1 MRVLP
6 STVWSPS
13 VLPPTVLLPTMP
25 GERLADLRAAA
36 PGLRLITYAN
46 EADALPKAG
55 EAEGFYGTP
64 TAELLRAA
72 PRLRW
77 VQVAS
82 AGVEHYLLPELVN
95 SDVVLTNAKVI
106 YGSHLAD
113 HLMAFIL
120 AFNRNLPHL
129 LRSQQREVWES
140 RANMR
145 AMEMAGETLL
155 IVGLGGTGLALA
167 RRAAAFDMR
176 VIATT
181 RSPKAPVPGVEHI
194 GRADE
199 LHALLPQA
207 DHVAICCAL
216 TPETYH
222 LCSES
227 EFRLMKPTAFIHSV
241 TRGGVIDH
249 DALVQAL
256 RGGEIAGAG
265 LDVTE
270 PEPLPAGHP
279 LWQMPNVMI
288 TPHSSGHSPH
298 SGQRMFDL
306 LRENLR
312 RFAAGEPLLNV
323 VDKVVGA

>member
-1 MRVLP
+1 
-6 STVWSPS
+6 
-13 VLPPTVLLPTMP
+13 MP
-25 GERLADLRAAA
+25 AERLEQLREAA
-36 PGLRLITYAN
+36 PGLELIMYADKD
-46 EADALPKAG
+46 DALAKAG
-55 EAEGFYGTP
+55 DAEGFYGTP
-64 TAELLRAA
+64 TPELLRAA

-77 VQVAS
+77 VQVGS
-82 AGVEHYLLPELVN
+82 AGVEDYLFPELVE
-95 SDVVLTNAKVI
+95 SDVTFTNAKVI

-129 LRSQQREVWES
+129 WRCQQEARWES

-155 IVGLGGTGLALA
+155 VVGLGGTGLAVA
-167 RRAAAFDMR
+167 KRAAGFDMR
-176 VIATT
+176 VVAVT
-181 RSPKAPVPGVEHI
+181 RSPKPPTPGVEHI
-194 GRADE
+194 GGPDE

-222 LCSES
+222 LFSDR
-227 EFRLMKPTAFIHSV
+227 EFELMKPTAFIHNV

-249 DALVQAL
+249 DALVRAL
-256 RGGEIAGAG
+256 RARAIAGAG

-270 PEPLPAGHP
+270 PEPLPPDHP
-279 LWQMPNVMI
+279 LWGMPNVLV
-288 TPHSSGHSPH
+288 TPHASGHSPH
-298 SGQRMFDL
+298 SGRRMFDL
-306 LRENLR
+306 FKENLR

-323 VDKVVGA
+323 VDKRVGA

>member
-1 MRVLP
+1 MRVL
-6 STVWSPS
+6 
-13 VLPPTVLLPTMP
+13 LPAMAA
-25 GERLADLRAAA
+25 ERLAELRAAT
-36 PGLRLITYAN
+36 PGVELITYES
-46 EADALPKAG
+46 EADALAKAG
-55 EAEGFYGTP
+55 DVEGFYGTP
-64 TAELLRAA
+64 TPELLRAA

-77 VQVAS
+77 VQVGS
-82 AGVEHYLLPELVN
+82 AGVERYLFPELVE
-95 SDVVLTNAKVI
+95 SGVTLTNAKVI

-129 LRSQQREVWES
+129 FRCQQQEGWES
-140 RANMR
+140 RANLR

-155 IVGLGGTGLALA
+155 VVGLGGTGLAVA

-176 VIATT
+176 VVAVT
-181 RSPKAPVPGVEHI
+181 RSAKPPTPGVEHI

-216 TPETYH
+216 TRETYH
-222 LCSES
+222 LFGDR
-227 EFRLMKPTAFIHSV
+227 EFGLMKPTAFIHNV

-256 RGGEIAGAG
+256 RAGAIAGAG

-270 PEPLPAGHP
+270 PEPLPPGHP
-279 LWQMPNVMI
+279 LWQMPNVLI
-288 TPHSSGHSPH
+288 PPHASGHSPH
-298 SGQRMFDL
+298 SGRRMFDL

-323 VDKVVGA
+323 VDKQAGV

>member
-1 MRVLP
+1 MPR
-6 STVWSPS
+6 
-13 VLPPTVLLPTMP
+13 VLLPAMDAP
-25 GERLADLRAAA
+25 RLAQLQEAA
-36 PGLRLITYAN
+36 PALQLITYQDA
-46 EADALPKAG
+46 ADALAKAG
-55 EAEGFYGTP
+55 DAEGFYGAPTP
-64 TAELLRAA
+64 ELLRAA

-77 VQVAS
+77 IQVAS
-82 AGVEHYLLPELVN
+82 AGVEAYLFPELVA

-129 LRSQQREVWES
+129 FRCQQQEVWES
-140 RANMR
+140 RANLR
-145 AMEMAGETLL
+145 PMELSGETLL

-167 RRAAAFDMR
+167 RRAAGFEMR
-176 VIATT
+176 ILAVT
-181 RSPKAPVPGVEHI
+181 RSPKPPTPGIEHI
-194 GRADE
+194 GRPDE

-216 TPETYH
+216 TPQTYH
-222 LCSES
+222 LFGDR
-227 EFRLMKPTAFIHSV
+227 EFRLMRQTAFIHSV
-241 TRGGVIDH
+241 TRGGIIDH
-249 DALVQAL
+249 EALLRAL

-270 PEPLPAGHP
+270 PEPLPPGHP
-279 LWQMPNVMI
+279 LWQLPNVLI
-288 TPHSSGHSPH
+288 TPHASGHSPH
-298 SGQRMFDL
+298 SGRRMFDL

-323 VDKVVGA
+323 VDKAVGA

>member
-1 MRVLP
+1 MRVL
-6 STVWSPS
+6 
-13 VLPPTVLLPTMP
+13 LPAMAA
-25 GERLADLRAAA
+25 ERLAELRAAT
-36 PGLRLITYAN
+36 PGVELITYESA
-46 EADALPKAG
+46 ADALAKAG
-55 EAEGFYGTP
+55 DVEGFYGTP
-64 TAELLRAA
+64 TPELLRAA

-77 VQVAS
+77 VQVGS
-82 AGVEHYLLPELVN
+82 AGVERYLFSELVE
-95 SDVVLTNAKVI
+95 SDVTLTNAKVI

-129 LRSQQREVWES
+129 FRCQQREVWES
-140 RANMR
+140 RANLR

-155 IVGLGGTGLALA
+155 VVGLGGTGLAVA

-176 VIATT
+176 VVAVT
-181 RSPKAPVPGVEHI
+181 RSAKPPTPGVEHI

-216 TPETYH
+216 TPATYH
-222 LCSES
+222 LFADR
-227 EFRLMKPTAFIHSV
+227 EFGLMRPTAFIHNV

-249 DALVQAL
+249 DALVRAL
-256 RGGEIAGAG
+256 RAGQIAGAG

-270 PEPLPAGHP
+270 PEPLPPGHP
-279 LWQMPNVMI
+279 LWQMPNVLV

-298 SGQRMFDL
+298 SGRRMFDL

-323 VDKVVGA
+323 VDQQAGV

>member
-106 YGSHLAD
+106 YGSHL
-113 HLMAFIL
+113 
-120 AFNRNLPHL
+120 
-129 LRSQQREVWES
+129 
-140 RANMR
+140 
-145 AMEMAGETLL
+145 
-155 IVGLGGTGLALA
+155 
-167 RRAAAFDMR
+167 
-176 VIATT
+176 
-181 RSPKAPVPGVEHI
+181 
-194 GRADE
+194 
-199 LHALLPQA
+199 
-207 DHVAICCAL
+207 
-216 TPETYH
+216 
-222 LCSES
+222 
-227 EFRLMKPTAFIHSV
+227 
-241 TRGGVIDH
+241 
-249 DALVQAL
+249 
-256 RGGEIAGAG
+256 
-265 LDVTE
+265 
-270 PEPLPAGHP
+270 
-279 LWQMPNVMI
+279 
-288 TPHSSGHSPH
+288 
-298 SGQRMFDL
+298 
-306 LRENLR
+306 
-312 RFAAGEPLLNV
+312 
-323 VDKVVGA
+323 

>member
-1 MRVLP
+1 MRVL
-6 STVWSPS
+6 
-13 VLPPTVLLPTMP
+13 LPAMAA
-25 GERLADLRAAA
+25 ERLAELRAAT
-36 PGLRLITYAN
+36 PGVELITYESA
-46 EADALPKAG
+46 ADALAKAG
-55 EAEGFYGTP
+55 DVEGFYGTP
-64 TAELLRAA
+64 TPELLRAA

-77 VQVAS
+77 IQVGS
-82 AGVEHYLLPELVN
+82 AGVERYLFSELVE
-95 SDVVLTNAKVI
+95 SDVTLTNAKVI

-129 LRSQQREVWES
+129 FRCQQREVWES
-140 RANMR
+140 RANLR

-155 IVGLGGTGLALA
+155 VVGLGGTGLALA

-176 VIATT
+176 VVAVT
-181 RSPKAPVPGVEHI
+181 RSPKPPTPGVERI

-216 TPETYH
+216 TRETHH
-222 LCSES
+222 LFSDS
-227 EFRLMKPTAFIHSV
+227 EFGLMKPTAFIHNV

-249 DALVQAL
+249 DALVRAL
-256 RGGEIAGAG
+256 RAGAIAGAG

-270 PEPLPAGHP
+270 PEPLPPGHP
-279 LWQMPNVMI
+279 LWQMPNVLI
-288 TPHSSGHSPH
+288 TPHASGHSPH
-298 SGQRMFDL
+298 SGRRMFDL

-323 VDKVVGA
+323 VDKQAGV